1 MHLARI
7 ILPLPVDRPY
17 TYAVPE
23 HFRHLVRVGRRVVV
37 PFGKR
42 KLAGVVVAEG
52 AELDLKGYEAKDII
66 DVDIELTPMPQEVLK
81 LTQWIAKY
89 YMCSWGEAA
98 RAALPPGSAAPT
110 ARSRARTVTMVNL
123 SPEAPSTPP
132 TGNRQQAIME
142 QLKIWDAAEK
152 LPMPQ
157 MHVLA
162 ECGGTAATLQRLEAL
177 GYIEFEVEVVDR
189 SEGIMPAASLKDESI
204 ELHKEQTMAIEA
216 ITKQLDEGNYGC
228 FLLHGVTGSGKTEV
242 YLRALKHARD
252 SGKTGIVLVPE
263 ISLTPQTVRRFRRR
277 FGDDVAV
284 LHSRMSLGERYDAW
298 RGIADGRYPIV
309 IGPRSA
315 VLAPLKNPGLI
326 IVDEEHEASYKQYD
340 PAPRYHARDVAVV
353 RAMNNGA
360 TCILGSATPS
370 LESLTNARE
379 GKYQLLEMPERVPI
393 QGSPAT
399 LPKVHIVDLR
409 NEKELNARKENLS
422 KRLVEAI
429 EERIEKG
436 EQAILLLNRRGFSP
450 VMECSSCGWVPEC
463 PDCSV
468 SMVYHKPLHHLR
480 CHYCGQ
486 TARVPA
492 TCGECKLPA
501 LEFAG
506 TGTQRLEEELQS
518 KIPHIRQLR
527 MDLDTTAGKG
537 SHNSILDQFGKGHA
551 DVLLGTQMV
560 AKGLDFDRVT
570 LVGIIHAEAGL
581 MLPDIRAEERAF
593 QLLTQVSGRSGR
605 ADRAGEVILQSRQ
618 PGHPIIQFAIRH
630 DFAGFAEY
638 ALETRVALGYPPAG
652 RLVSITFSGPNDDKT
667 RDLAEKW
674 RACIDSCLPVV
685 DRLGPSPAFVHKLKN
700 RFRHQIL
707 LKIPLHVPASHVRT
721 AIEAAGKAIGSLPH
735 AYRLTVD
742 IDPVG
747 IV

>member
-142 QLKIWDAAEK
+142 QLKIWDASEK

-204 ELHKEQTMAIEA
+204 ELHKEQTIAIDA
-216 ITKQLDEGNYGC
+216 ITRQLDEGNYGC

-674 RACIDSCLPVV
+674 RACIDSRLPVV